1 MPLPVVRKNNTI
13 TPAGVAWH
21 HFPCQK
27 CHLTWRMLPRQYM
40 WLAKMVKY
48 ANFLR
53 ATIIIFEQTGGA
65 AAPT

>member
-1 MPLPVVRKNNTI
+1 
-13 TPAGVAWH
+13 
-21 HFPCQK
+21 
-27 CHLTWRMLPRQYM
+27 MLPRQYM

-65 AAPT
+65 AAPTELY